1 MRDPAASPRRA
12 GPAGGS
18 GTWGRRHERARR
30 PCCRL
35 HAAGVASVAAALEVP
50 PRPRTAP
57 TRPPPVPWCEGGRC
71 ARRSSGCRTGWCGR
85 QSRWAPPARSAS
97 PRARGGRPG
106 LPSRASPRSPTPAP
120 QADNE
125 AAIRFL
131 REVEE
136 CEVVVMGPDD
146 DYGAKLASAKLPRVD
161 LEAPATAQHTRVD
174 LRRRRRRAG
183 ESGSAAGERGGP
195 AASGPVAGLLA
206 GPCEGA
212 RRGAPSPDAASSP
225 RRSTGS
231 RVSPSRAPT
240 ARGTAGCR
248 SACARPTRP
257 SGCSSRSGRGG
268 STPQPALEA
277 SSSRTR
283 RGSGTKRA
291 LPPPT
296 GTRSW

>member
-1 MRDPAASPRRA
+1 MGAASRASPPPVLQAPRRR
-12 GPAGGS
+12 GGVRRRGAGG
-18 GTWGRRHERARR
+18 
-30 PCCRL
+30 
-35 HAAGVASVAAALEVP
+35 AAATTH
-50 PRPRTAP
+50 RPNS
-57 TRPPPVPWCEGGRC
+57 PPPVPWCEGGRC

-85 QSRWAPPARSAS
+85 RSRWAPPARSAS

-195 AASGPVAGLLA
+195 AAPGPVAGLLA